1 MTIQI
6 LILGGTRF
14 IGPAVVRR
22 LRAHHCDVT
31 LFHRGQSG
39 AGLFPE
45 LNHITGDREQL
56 HEYRAQF
63 ESISPDVVID
73 MAPLSEAHAQSV
85 VDTFAG
91 IAQRIVTISS
101 CDVYQAYGK
110 LIGIEDGPPGE
121 LPLTETSPLRTKHF
135 PYRGQAERYYDYE
148 KILVEKATVASAEP
162 RGTAL
167 RLPMVYGPLDYQH
180 RLWPYLKRMRD
191 QRPHIVLDSGQA
203 GWRVARAYV
212 EDVAEAIALAALD
225 DTAAGTIYNVCE
237 TECFTEREWV
247 ERIARAMQW
256 NGHVITV
263 DADQCPEFTDE
274 QFNPQHHLVVSSDR
288 IRSELSYREV
298 VDPQT
303 ALRKTIDWELHSPP
317 ESDPVTDADYARED
331 AALAKLGVSGRD
343 R

>member
-1 MTIQI
+1 MTTKI

-22 LRAHHCDVT
+22 LRAHNCDVT

-45 LNHITGDREQL
+45 LARITGDREQL
-56 HEYRAQF
+56 PEYRARF
-63 ESISPDVVID
+63 ESIAPDVVID
-73 MAPLSEAHAQSV
+73 MAPLSEAHARSV

-91 IAQRIVTISS
+91 IARRVITISS

-110 LIGIEDGPPGE
+110 LIGIEDGPPDE

-135 PYRGQAERYYDYE
+135 PYRGQTERFYDYE
-148 KILVEKATVASAEP
+148 KILVEQATVESENP

-180 RLWPYLKRMRD
+180 RLWPYLKRMHDR
-191 QRPHIVLDSGQA
+191 RPYIVLVSGQDN
-203 GWRVARAYV
+203 WRVARAYV
-212 EDVAEAIALAALD
+212 EDVAEAIALAAQD
-225 DTAAGTIYNVCE
+225 DAAAGKIYNVCE
-237 TECFTEREWV
+237 SECYTEREWG

-256 NGHVITV
+256 YGDVITV
-263 DADQCPEFTDE
+263 DTEQCPEFAEE
-274 QFNPQHHLVVSSDR
+274 QFNPEHHLVVSSDR

-298 VDPQT
+298 VNPEE
-303 ALRKTIDWELHSPP
+303 ALRTTIDWELSHPP
-317 ESDPVTDADYARED
+317 EPDPVTRSDYEKED
-331 AALAKLGVSGRD
+331 AAVAKLGVGGRD

>member
-1 MTIQI
+1 MTTKT

-14 IGPAVVRR
+14 IGPAVVCR
-22 LRAHHCDVT
+22 LRAHNCDVT
-31 LFHRGQSG
+31 LFHRGQTG
-39 AGLFPE
+39 TELFPE
-45 LNHITGDREQL
+45 LTHIIGDREQL
-56 HEYRAQF
+56 AQYRPQF
-63 ESISPDVVID
+63 ESMSLDVVID
-73 MAPLSEAHAQSV
+73 MAPLSEAHAHRV
-85 VDTFAG
+85 IDTFAG

-135 PYRGQAERYYDYE
+135 PYRGQGERYYDYE
-148 KILVEKATVASAEP
+148 KILVERATVESEDP

-191 QRPHIVLDSGQA
+191 RRPYIVLESGQA
-203 GWRVARAYV
+203 DWRVARAYV

-237 TECFTEREWV
+237 TECYAEREWV
-247 ERIARAMQW
+247 ECIARAIQW
-256 NGHVITV
+256 NGGVITV
-263 DADQCPEFTDE
+263 DAGQCPELIDE
-274 QFNPQHHLVVSSDR
+274 QFNPQHHLIVSSDR

-298 VDPQT
+298 VDPKE
-303 ALRKTIDWELHSPP
+303 ALRTTIDWELDNPP
-317 ESDPVTDADYARED
+317 EPDPVSEADYAKED
-331 AALAKLGVSGRD
+331 AAVARLGVGGRD